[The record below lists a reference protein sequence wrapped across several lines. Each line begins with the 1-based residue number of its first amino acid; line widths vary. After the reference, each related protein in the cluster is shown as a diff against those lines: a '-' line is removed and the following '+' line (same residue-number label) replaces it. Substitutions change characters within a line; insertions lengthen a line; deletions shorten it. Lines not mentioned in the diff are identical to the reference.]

1 MKILFSLSQPIPNMM
16 SAMATRAFVYVL
28 VAIVWF
34 AAKRVAKT
42 PPLGSVLLLA
52 AYWWLGTVGMALK
65 LYLLNRNG
73 IEVSADVVFG
83 AFLASIISAALVI
96 IIGTF
101 VILDSSIREDE
112 EKSIRHNYR
121 EEAFA

>member
-1 MKILFSLSQPIPNMM
+1 MKILFSLSQPIPNIM
-16 SAMATRAFVYVL
+16 SAMATGAFVYVL
-28 VAIVWF
+28 VAIVWVV
-34 AAKRVAKT
+34 AKRVAKT

-73 IEVSADVVFG
+73 VEVSADVIFG
-83 AFLASIISAALVI
+83 MFTTSIVAAALAI
-96 IIGTF
+96 AIG
-101 VILDSSIREDE
+101 VNIMLDSSIREDE

>member
-1 MKILFSLSQPIPNMM
+1 MKILFSLSQPIPNMA
-16 SAMATRAFVYVL
+16 SAMATGAFVYVL

-52 AYWWLGTVGMALK
+52 TYWWLGTVGMALK
-65 LYLLNRNG
+65 LYLLAKNDV
-73 IEVSADVVFG
+73 EVSADVVFG
-83 AFLASIISAALVI
+83 IFVTSIISATFAI
-96 IIGTF
+96 IVGVNIM
-101 VILDSSIREDE
+101 LDSSIREDE
-112 EKSIRHNYR
+112 EKSIRRNYR

>member
-1 MKILFSLSQPIPNMM
+1 MKILFSLSQPIPNMA
-16 SAMATRAFVYVL
+16 SAMATGAFVYVL

-52 AYWWLGTVGMALK
+52 TYWWLGTVGMALK
-65 LYLLNRNG
+65 LYLLAKNDV
-73 IEVSADVVFG
+73 EVSADVVFG
-83 AFLASIISAALVI
+83 IFVTSIISAAFAI
-96 IIGTF
+96 IVGVNIM
-101 VILDSSIREDE
+101 LDSSIREDE

>member
-1 MKILFSLSQPIPNMM
+1 MKILFSLSQPIPNMV
-16 SAMATRAFVYVL
+16 SAMATGAFVYVL

-52 AYWWLGTVGMALK
+52 AYWWLGTLGMALK
-65 LYLLNRNG
+65 LYLLNRNS
-73 IEVSADVVFG
+73 IEVSADVIFGVFVT
-83 AFLASIISAALVI
+83 SIISAAFAI
-96 IIGTF
+96 IVGVNIM
-101 VILDSSIREDE
+101 LDSSIREDE
-112 EKSIRHNYR
+112 EKSIRHNQR

>member
-16 SAMATRAFVYVL
+16 SAMATGAFVYVL

-42 PPLGSVLLLA
+42 PTLGSVLLLA